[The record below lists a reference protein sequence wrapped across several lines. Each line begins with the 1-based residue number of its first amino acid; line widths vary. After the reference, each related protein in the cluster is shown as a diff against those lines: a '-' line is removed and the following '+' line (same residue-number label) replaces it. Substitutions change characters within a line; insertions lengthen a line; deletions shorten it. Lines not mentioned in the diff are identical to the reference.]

1 MGKRQLQIRAVE
13 LQSEHEAEFPIFF
26 LLRTLK
32 FFAVPALC
40 VAIGVAGWHRLND
53 SRRAFWILITVVACN
68 LSVILWRLDYVKWK
82 QERELGR
89 CRRHRR
95 MATLPPPRKP
105 EDAAGLSDDQKL
117 QN

>member
-1 MGKRQLQIRAVE
+1 MYKRQ
-13 LQSEHEAEFPIFF
+13 
-26 LLRTLK
+26 
-32 FFAVPALC
+32 VPLLC

-89 CRRHRR
+89 RRRHRR